1 MIDVITASPRS
12 LRRKTIAFMA
22 AALLSATAFMVVS
35 PGQASAT
42 YGVCGARDFCLH
54 YSYGQSGGVYHFS
67 GSDSNLDN
75 DHFEGG
81 ASNLTVG
88 GNAESAWNNGR
99 ASTSGH
105 DDAIVYTG
113 RNWTGGAGCIRL
125 GQRGDL
131 AGGFVNNVH
140 SYRWV
145 TPATCN
151 RYRTALAPRRG

>member
-54 YSYGQSGGVYHFS
+54 YSYGQSGGLYH
-67 GSDSNLDN
+67 
-75 DHFEGG
+75 
-81 ASNLTVG
+81 
-88 GNAESAWNNGR
+88 
-99 ASTSGH
+99 
-105 DDAIVYTG
+105 
-113 RNWTGGAGCIRL
+113 
-125 GQRGDL
+125 
-131 AGGFVNNVH
+131 GGFVNSVH